1 MAVLYATSSATS
13 NCHVFA
19 LSFLRCVRR
28 GVAFS
33 LVACFA
39 ASKVGPKRS
48 GKEGQHAVLKVACSG
63 LLFTPSSAFGCT
75 QCFSFGLR
83 SVRLEQRRHVHL
95 VTLHGSLGIVIS
107 FT

>member
-1 MAVLYATSSATS
+1 M
-13 NCHVFA
+13 FA

-75 QCFSFGLR
+75 QRFSFGLPR
-83 SVRLEQRRHVHL
+83 ISEALSAFVAWLRRF
-95 VTLHGSLGIVIS
+95 LGWAANRAVGFICSCFQANVG
-107 FT
+107 